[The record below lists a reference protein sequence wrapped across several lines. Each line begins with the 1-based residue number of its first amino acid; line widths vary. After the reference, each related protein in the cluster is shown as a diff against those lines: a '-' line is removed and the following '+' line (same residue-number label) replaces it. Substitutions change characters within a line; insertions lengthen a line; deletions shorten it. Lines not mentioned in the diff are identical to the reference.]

1 MSAIA
6 LGDYSGGV
14 EQRQLQFFV
23 AVAEELN
30 FTRAAQRTH
39 AVQSTVSASIRAL
52 EKTLGAPLFERSTTR
67 VALTDAGQAL
77 LPEARRALDSLDQAR
92 AAVDELRAGVT
103 GSLRI
108 GTLSGL
114 TAVDVRSLAGDLRR
128 RHPGVHLSMRTDA
141 AGTDGLLQGLRS
153 HRLDVAFVG
162 VSATSIPDIHLDPI
176 ATFRPRL
183 LVAEGHRLAGAG
195 RVTLA
200 EVAAE
205 PFIDLPPG
213 FCNRVRTDDDFRRA
227 GLGRTVAVEVIELTT
242 IPAYVESGMG
252 VALVP
257 PLAAETGMRVV
268 PVDIGPEATPWTL
281 AVARLSGPEPSRA
294 TRAFLDLIDHHVVR
308 RDRY

>member
-1 MSAIA
+1 M
-6 LGDYSGGV
+6 
-14 EQRQLQFFV
+14 

-30 FTRAAQRTH
+30 FTRAAHRTH

-52 EKTLGAPLFERSTTR
+52 ERSLGAPLFERSTTR
-67 VALTDAGQAL
+67 VMLTDAGRAL

-92 AAVDELRAGVT
+92 AAVGETLDGVT

-114 TAVDVRSLAGDLRR
+114 TAVDVPSLVRDLRE
-128 RHPGVHLSMRTDA
+128 RHPGVQLEMRTDA
-141 AGTDGLLQGLRS
+141 AGTDGLLAGLRS

-162 VSATSIPDIHLDPI
+162 VSSTSIADLVLDPI
-176 ATFRPRL
+176 AVFEPRL
-183 LVAEGHRLAGAG
+183 LVAEGHRLAGSG
-195 RVTLA
+195 PVTLA
-200 EVAAE
+200 EVAGE

-227 GLGRTVAVEVIELTT
+227 GLSRTVAVEVVELTA
-242 IPAYVESGMG
+242 IPQYVGSGMG

-257 PLAAETGMRVV
+257 PLSAETGSPVV
-268 PVDIGPEATPWTL
+268 AVEIAPAGTGWTL
-281 AVARLSGPEPSRA
+281 AVAHLRRPEPSRA
-294 TRAFLDLIDHHVVR
+294 TRAFLGLVDDHVVR

>member
-1 MSAIA
+1 
-6 LGDYSGGV
+6 V

-30 FTRAAQRTH
+30 FTRAARRTH

-52 EKTLGAPLFERSTTR
+52 EKGLGVPLFERDTTR
-67 VALTDAGQAL
+67 VALTDAGRAL

-114 TAVDVRSLAGDLRR
+114 TAVDVRSLVRDFRQ
-128 RHPGVHLSMRTDA
+128 RHPGVQMGLRTDA
-141 AGTDGLLQGLRS
+141 AGTGGLLDGLRS

-162 VSATSIPDIHLDPI
+162 VSSTEIPDLHLDPI

-183 LVAEGHRLAGAG
+183 LVPAGHPLAGRG
-195 RVTLA
+195 PVTLA
-200 EVAAE
+200 EVAGE
-205 PFIDLPPG
+205 TFVDLPPG

-227 GLGRTVAVEVIELTT
+227 GLSRTVAVEVIELTT
-242 IPAYVESGMG
+242 IPAYVESGIG

-257 PLAAETGMRVV
+257 PLAAEAGARVV
-268 PVDIGPEATPWTL
+268 PVEVDESVTPWTL
-281 AVARLSGPEPSRA
+281 AVARLSAAEPSRA
-294 TRAFLDLIDHHVVR
+294 ARAFLDLVGAHVVR